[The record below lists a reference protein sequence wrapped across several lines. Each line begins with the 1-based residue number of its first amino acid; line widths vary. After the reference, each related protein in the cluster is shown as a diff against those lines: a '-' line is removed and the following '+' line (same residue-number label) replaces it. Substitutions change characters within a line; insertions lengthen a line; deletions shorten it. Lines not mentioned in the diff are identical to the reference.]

1 MKALYLSLFFAII
14 ATLSNPASTK
24 AQIASVKIGGEVDA
38 PYDLTL
44 GDLKQFPQ
52 TTVMRKEKDGKEH
65 SYTGVILATIVKKA
79 GIVLG
84 KDDKGHGLTRYVSVD
99 ASDGYRVIFA
109 LVELDKDF
117 TDRTII
123 LADTMDGK
131 SLPAGDGPFRVIVQD
146 EKKAG
151 RCIKMVTAITV
162 QLAK

>member
-14 ATLSNPASTK
+14 ASLSNPASTK
-24 AQIASVKIGGEVDA
+24 AQVASVKIGGEVDT

-44 GDLKQFPQ
+44 SDFKQFPQ

-65 SYTGVILATIVKKA
+65 SYTGVILATILQKA
-79 GIVLG
+79 GLILG
-84 KDDKGHGLTRYVSVD
+84 GDKKGHGLTRYLSVD

-131 SLPAGDGPFRVIVQD
+131 PLPAGDGPFRVIVQD

-151 RCIKMVTAITV
+151 RCIKMVTAINV
-162 QLAK
+162 AFAK